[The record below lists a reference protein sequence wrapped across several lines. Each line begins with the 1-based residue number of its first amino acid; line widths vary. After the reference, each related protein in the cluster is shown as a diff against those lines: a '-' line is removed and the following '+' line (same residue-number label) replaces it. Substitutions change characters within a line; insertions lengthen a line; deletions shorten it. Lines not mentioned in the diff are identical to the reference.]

1 MAKTMRWL
9 SRSALV
15 AAVVG
20 GAACDDATSIESLE
34 DALVIDA
41 AMVAADATIEEAR
54 MWRQP
59 FLFGSAPAVRAPGS
73 ETHSTAQSGG
83 QRMWSGSLERSRS
96 VVFFDEGGVEQDAYD
111 ALTTAEIHLD
121 HSVSGVIQR
130 ERFSAEID
138 RERSMVVSGLAGEE
152 STRTWNGEAQSSM
165 ARSGVME
172 DGTERSHS
180 MQGSASYS
188 DVVVPIPGT
197 TPRYPLS
204 GMIERSMTMTR
215 TTPDGTATRE
225 VSVLITFNGSQYA
238 DAIVNGE
245 AIEIDLA
252 AQDGRRPFRRKRG
265 G

>member
-1 MAKTMRWL
+1 MKAMRWL
-9 SRSALV
+9 SRSALILG
-15 AAVVG
+15 VVG
-20 GAACDDATSIESLE
+20 TAACDDATSIESL
-34 DALVIDA
+34 DDMLTIDA
-41 AMVAADATIEEAR
+41 AMVASDATIEEVR
-54 MWRQP
+54 MWAEP
-59 FLFGSAPAVRAPGS
+59 FLFGSLPGVS
-73 ETHSTAQSGG
+73 DPHPHIGPHGPRKGHHGMSN
-83 QRMWSGSLERSRS
+83 GSLEASRN
-96 VVFFDEGGVEQDAYD
+96 VAFYDAEGVEQDAYD

-204 GMIERSMTMTR
+204 GTIERSMTMTR